1 MTALAMIGLVLKTL
15 LFVILGL
22 FGFILLLL
30 AFPFHLSVT
39 GYYDGN
45 EFSYDLKV
53 KYAWLIPLDRILKS
67 RLQPRSKAV
76 PVAMKTVSNKPLTPT
91 RQEPFKI
98 KPSVEKP
105 PSSTS
110 QESKLKEPILQGK
123 KQVDT
128 QEILHWVTWGLEQKD
143 TFWRAF
149 LRLFRLLHIRPLLLR
164 GQLGLEDPADTAF
177 LFSATYA
184 VLPLFPFLAFCVQPN
199 YREQTLSGMI
209 RFKCHISI
217 LEIPLTLILN
227 RDLRRI
233 LLMIYRMS
241 RPKSTAMKPAEI

>member
-1 MTALAMIGLVLKTL
+1 MSSLAMVGLILKII
-15 LFVILGL
+15 FYGILGL
-22 FGFILLLL
+22 LGFILLLL

-76 PVAMKTVSNKPLTPT
+76 PGATKTVSKKPITPT
-91 RQEPFKI
+91 RQN
-98 KPSVEKP
+98 PSEVKP
-105 PSSTS
+105 PVAERSSPKS
-110 QESKLKEPILQGK
+110 QEAISAEPIVQSQK
-123 KQVDT
+123 RIDV
-128 QEILHWVTWGLEQKD
+128 QEILHWISWALEQKE

-177 LFSATYA
+177 LFSAIYGA
-184 VLPLFPFLAFCVQPN
+184 LPSVPFLAFCVQPN
-199 YREQTLSGMI
+199 YREQTLSGSI

-227 RDLRRI
+227 RDLRRT

-241 RPKSTAMKPAEI
+241 RPNSTTLKPAEI